1 MFDHDGGSRGRDGV
15 PGPAVR
21 RIFRAPSRAVTL
33 VVAAAVAVVLLV
45 DVVLRAGW
53 LDAVLI
59 APWVLLALWGVYIST
74 YASHIAIDADGATVQ
89 NFARIT
95 RIPWSRVSAIDL
107 RYQVRFT
114 LDDDR
119 RIDAFGGPQSGR
131 ASRVSPRAETGQDA
145 RRPAALRDLD
155 ALREAWREGSA
166 DASPA
171 LPIGRSWD
179 RRGVVSFALLVV
191 WAMGAVITTSLL
203 P

>member
-1 MFDHDGGSRGRDGV
+1 MFDHDGGSRGRDSV

-33 VVAAAVAVVLLV
+33 VVAAVVAAVLLV
-45 DVVLRAGW
+45 DVVWRAGW

-74 YASHIAIDADGATVQ
+74 YASHIAVDEAGATVQ

-114 LDDDR
+114 LDDGR
-119 RIDAFGGPQSGR
+119 TVDAFGGPQSGR
-131 ASRVSPRAETGQDA
+131 ASRVPPRMEAGQDS
-145 RRPAALRDLD
+145 RRPAAFRDLD
-155 ALREAWREGSA
+155 ALREAWRTGSA
-166 DASPA
+166 DASTA
-171 LPIGRSWD
+171 LPIERSWD
-179 RRGVVSFALLVV
+179 RPGAVSFVVLVV
-191 WAMGAVITTSLL
+191 WAMGAVIITSLL